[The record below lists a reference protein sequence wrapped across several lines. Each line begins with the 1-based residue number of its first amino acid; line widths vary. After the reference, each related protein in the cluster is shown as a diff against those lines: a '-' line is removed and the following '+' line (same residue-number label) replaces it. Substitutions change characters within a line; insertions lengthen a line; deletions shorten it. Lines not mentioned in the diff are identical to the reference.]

1 MSASAG
7 FDNKIEHINRLEKY
21 QYNVSNESYSVSNEL
36 TDLNKQ
42 ILFRYLSEAISDT
55 NNSVSNELVDLKIT
69 QVEIEGY
76 TREG

>member
-21 QYNVSNESYSVSNEL
+21 QYNVSNESYSVSNDL

-76 TREG
+76 TKEG

>member
-1 MSASAG
+1 MSASVG

-36 TDLNKQ
+36 ADLNKQ
-42 ILFRYLSEAISDT
+42 TLFRYLSEAISDT